1 MSKELSMESTLSNR
15 FAKGVAE
22 AARLPSVQAALFVAV
37 FLVSQ
42 PALAQTVNTSGLC
55 IIPQILKAIVAIV
68 AVCAVLLWAIA
79 HYTNKNDMA
88 DLTVKIGVPTFV
100 ASIAVTL
107 IAQMG
112 LTSQCNL

>member
-1 MSKELSMESTLSNR
+1 MENTLSNR
-15 FAKGVAE
+15 FAKGVAK
-22 AARLPSVQAALFVAV
+22 ASRLPSVQAALFVAV
-37 FLVSQ
+37 LLVSQ
-42 PALAQTVNTSGLC
+42 PAMAQTVNTSGLC

-107 IAQMG
+107 IAQLG
-112 LTSQCNL
+112 LASQCTI